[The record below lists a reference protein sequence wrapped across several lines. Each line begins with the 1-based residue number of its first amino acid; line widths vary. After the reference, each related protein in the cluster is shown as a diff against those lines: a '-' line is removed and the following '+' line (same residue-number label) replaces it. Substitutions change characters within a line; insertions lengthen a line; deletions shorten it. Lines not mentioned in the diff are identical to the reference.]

1 MATKKEKQPE
11 KKAPAV
17 KAEKKSAKKKAKAEK
32 PAPAVP
38 LPCKCGKRAVTLKAK
53 SWMIYCVDAYCEKS
67 RPICGDS
74 EQDVIKKWNQEVAK
88 K

>member
-1 MATKKEKQPE
+1 MATKKQPE
-11 KKAPAV
+11 KKPV
-17 KAEKKSAKKKAKAEK
+17 KKEK

-53 SWMIYCVDAYCEKS
+53 SWLVYCVDAYCEKS
-67 RPICGDS
+67 SPVRGDT
-74 EQDVIKKWNQEVAK
+74 EQDAIKKWNQEVAK